1 LEKLEGPAE
10 AEMRAQAAEEW
21 KRVERVR
28 REAMKNVQSGEVATA
43 GAPSMAAAE
52 VLFEEEEDVVEEERK
67 LEQEKEER
75 EKGKEREFVAH
86 VPLPDEKEIEKM
98 VLERKKRELL
108 SKYTSEGLLEE
119 QQEAKEMLNVQQ

>member
-28 REAMKNVQSGEVATA
+28 REAMKTVLSGEVATA

-52 VLFEEEEDVVEEERK
+52 VLFEEEEDVVEEERR

-119 QQEAKEMLNVQQ
+119 QQEAKEMLNVHQ